1 VLETWQRIVVEH
13 GVSGKQA
20 HDAHIV
26 AMMQVHSVMSILT
39 FNGTHF
45 KRYPGINVLAP
56 EEV

>member
-1 VLETWQRIVVEH
+1 VLETWQRLVVTH

-39 FNGTHF
+39 FNGDHF
-45 KRYPGINVLAP
+45 KRYPGITVLAP
-56 EEV
+56 EKV